1 MDASHNPVILTYH
14 SISSGDSP
22 LKISPKL
29 FAEQMEWLRDNAR
42 VVSLSEIVAALASRR
57 PLPERAVV
65 LTFDDGFQDF
75 YISAA
80 PLLHRWGLPAT
91 VFLATGYCGRT
102 NAWPGQPDWVDQEP
116 LLDWQQVAELARQ
129 GFSFGA
135 HSISHPVLTRLPVVE
150 AQREIIQCKV
160 QIEERVGQPVEFFC
174 YPYGRWNPA
183 VRSMVNQNYKG
194 ACATVARV
202 INPGSDLFAL
212 PRADSHYL
220 RPRRLFRMLFTGRF
234 LAYLATRRLI
244 RKARRAP
251 EGGSCSQF

>member
-1 MDASHNPVILTYH
+1 MDSSHNPVILTYH

-42 VVSLSEIVAALASRR
+42 VVSLSEIIAALASRR

-102 NAWPGQPDWVDQEP
+102 NAWPGQPDWVEQEP
-116 LLDWQQVAELARQ
+116 LLDWQQVAELAGL

-135 HSISHPVLTRLPVVE
+135 HSISHPVLTRLEVAKAQQEIVE
-150 AQREIIQCKV
+150 CKAH
-160 QIEERVGQPVEFFC
+160 IAARVGRPVEFFC
-174 YPYGRWNPA
+174 YPYGRWNRV
-183 VRSMVNQNYKG
+183 VRSMVNQHYKG
-194 ACATVARV
+194 ACATLARA

-212 PRADSHYL
+212 PPADSHYIRTEGL
-220 RPRRLFRMLFTGRF
+220 CRMLFTCAF

-244 RKARRAP
+244 RRARRAP
-251 EGGSCSQF
+251 EGGSYTEV

>member
-1 MDASHNPVILTYH
+1 MGASQKPVILTYH
-14 SISSGDSP
+14 SISQGDSP
-22 LKISPKL
+22 LKTSPEL

-75 YISAA
+75 YVSAA

-135 HSISHPVLTRLPVVE
+135 HSISHAVLTRLPVVE

-220 RPRRLFRMLFTGRF
+220 RPRGLFRMLFTGRF

-251 EGGSCSQF
+251 EGGSYTEV

>member
-102 NAWPGQPDWVDQEP
+102 NAWPGQPDWVEQEP
-116 LLDWQQVAELARQ
+116 LLDWQQVAELAGL

-135 HSISHPVLTRLPVVE
+135 HSISHPVLTRLEVAKAQQEIVE
-150 AQREIIQCKV
+150 CKAH
-160 QIEERVGQPVEFFC
+160 IEERVARPVEFFC

-183 VRSMVNQNYKG
+183 VRDMVNQHYKG
-194 ACATVARV
+194 ACATVARAL
-202 INPGSDLFAL
+202 NPGSDLFAL
-212 PRADSHYL
+212 PRADSHYI
-220 RPRRLFRMLFTGRF
+220 RQRGLFRMLFTWRF
-234 LAYLATRRLI
+234 LAYLTTRRLI
-244 RKARRAP
+244 RRARRAP
-251 EGGSCSQF
+251 EGGSYSQL